1 MSDWN
6 YLNWL
11 VRVHKKENWP
21 TQHWVG
27 PFCLFYLESFV
38 IGVPVKCVR
47 VSDSLLLNLLRLF
60 SERIAAELASETIQ
74 AAFQGD
80 NYPLD

>member
-21 TQHWVG
+21 AQHWVD
-27 PFCLFYLESFV
+27 PFCLFYLFV
-38 IGVPVKCVR
+38 IGVLVKCVR
-47 VSDSLLLNLLRLF
+47 VYSDSLLLNLLRLF
-60 SERIAAELASETIQ
+60 SERIAAELAIGMIQ

-80 NYPLD
+80 DYPLD